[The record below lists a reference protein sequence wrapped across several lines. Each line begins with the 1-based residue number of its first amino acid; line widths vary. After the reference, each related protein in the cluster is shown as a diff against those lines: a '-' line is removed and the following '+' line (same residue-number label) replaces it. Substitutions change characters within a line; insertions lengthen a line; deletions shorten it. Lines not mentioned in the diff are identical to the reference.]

1 MNKLKKTFND
11 IVERTRAKP
20 IGSSDS
26 FSGLCPSH
34 DDNSASMSITMEND
48 RILLYCHTGC
58 NIDNICISLGIE
70 KTDLF
75 AHKNEKQIDK
85 EPVELKLVKEQ
96 KRMKANINPEDKVV
110 FFSSKHK
117 KNVTESVRYSYINA
131 DGKTA
136 YHVIRSDPKDFRPM
150 TPNGHLSLD
159 GVERLPYR
167 LPELLQGV
175 KESKPILLLEG
186 EKDVDSAMA
195 MGLIAT
201 TFVGGAGKWRDEYS
215 EYFRGADLVL
225 IPDNDDPG
233 LKGMKEI
240 ATELH
245 GTASRI
251 RMLELPGLGAR
262 QEKHGKDFSDWAEL
276 DGNTAEVL
284 NDLVMETEE
293 WMLPLDDWLVATD
306 RGFRVNKA
314 LLAAQVARDEDGN
327 LICVCQ
333 TFWKYSCGVWKRSE
347 DAQIKARIRRK
358 IAMREEA
365 LGCLTSALVE
375 DVYKQLGLIL
385 LTPPEFHFNRETMI
399 LNFTNGTLDLNEG
412 VSLGSHRRELYQ
424 NIQFPYDF
432 NRDSHCP
439 NWNLFLEMLEFDL
452 DTLSKL
458 QEWAGYCLLPMVQG
472 SLQKSLFFI
481 GEGAN
486 GKSVFLETLAAVLD
500 NVSHLELS
508 ELFDRF
514 KIAELECKLANICT
528 DVETSKVMDAR
539 FKKIVAGEPQSA
551 ERKFK
556 DPFEFQPF
564 AKILFSAN
572 DFIPTKDRTHGYY
585 RRFDILKFNRIFKT
599 EEQKPELL
607 QELKDE
613 VPGIFN
619 WALEGLERLSQ
630 QNWIMTKSAY
640 MEDCHKEFKR
650 ATNPLQLFIEEECIL
665 EGNATVVS
673 NVFRSSYK
681 QYCEDNG
688 YKVLSDSNL
697 GKELKRHGINKS
709 RIRSEE
715 GRIILYEGI
724 QLLSGSVHSVHS
736 MSTV

>member
-1 MNKLKKTFND
+1 MNQFQKTFDD
-11 IVERTRAKP
+11 IVELTRAKP
-20 IGSSDS
+20 TGTEGS

-34 DDNSASMSITMEND
+34 DDKSPSLSITLENE

-58 NIDNICISLGIE
+58 TIDNICLSLGIE
-70 KTDLF
+70 QTDLF
-75 AHKNEKQIDK
+75 APRDEKQINRVPASQKAESD
-85 EPVELKLVKEQ
+85 Q
-96 KRMKANINPEDKVV
+96 KRMKANLNSEDKVV
-110 FFSSKHK
+110 FFSIKHK
-117 KNVTESVRYSYINA
+117 KKVTESVRYSYFNA

-136 YHVIRSDPKDFRPM
+136 YHVIRSDPKDFRPLK
-150 TPNGHLSLD
+150 PDGYLNIE

-175 KESKPILLLEG
+175 KESKQILLLEG
-186 EKDVDSAMA
+186 EKDVERAMD
-195 MGLIAT
+195 MGFVAT
-201 TFVGGAGKWRDEYS
+201 TFYGGAGKWRDEYL
-215 EYFRGADLVL
+215 EYFRDADVVL
-225 IPDNDDPG
+225 IPDNDTAG
-233 LKGMKEI
+233 QNGMMEI
-240 ATELH
+240 AKRLH

-251 RMLELPGLGAR
+251 RMLELPSLGPR

-276 DGNTAEVL
+276 EENTAEVL
-284 NDLVMETEE
+284 NDLVIETEE

-314 LLAAQVARDEDGN
+314 LLAEQVASDEGGN

-333 TFWKYSCGVWKRSE
+333 TFWKYSSGVWKRAE
-347 DAQIKARIRRK
+347 DAQIKAQIRRK

-375 DVYKQLGLIL
+375 DVFKQLGMIL
-385 LTPPEFHFNRETMI
+385 LTPPDFQFNREPMI
-399 LNFTNGTLDLNEG
+399 LNFTNRTLDLNEG
-412 VSLGSHRRELYQ
+412 SISGIHRRELFQ

-432 NRDSHCP
+432 NRDAHCP
-439 NWNLFLEMLEFDL
+439 NWNLFLESLEFDS
-452 DTLSKL
+452 DTLKCL
-458 QEWAGYCLLPMVQG
+458 QEWAGYCLLPIVQG
-472 SLQKSLFFI
+472 TLQKSLFFI

-514 KIAELECKLANICT
+514 KIAELEGKLANICT

-556 DPFEFQPF
+556 EPFEFEPF

-572 DFIPTKDRTHGYY
+572 DFIPTKDRTHGFY

-630 QNWIMTKSAY
+630 QKWIMTKSSY
-640 MEDCHKEFKR
+640 MDNCHNEFRR
-650 ATNPLQLFIEEECIL
+650 ATNPLQLFIEEECVV
-665 EGNATVVS
+665 EGNATVDS
-673 NVFRSSYK
+673 NELRSSYK
-681 QYCEDNG
+681 RYCEDKG
-688 YKVLSDSNL
+688 YKILSDNKL
-697 GKELKRHGINKS
+697 GQELKRLGINKT
-709 RIRSEE
+709 RIRKEE

-724 QLLSGSVHSVHS
+724 QLLSGHVHSVHS

>member
-1 MNKLKKTFND
+1 MKSLLENWSLFCSKLEKVKQTNNGIEALCPAHEDKKASLTASCKGEKILFKCQAGCVNNDILQIIDMEWNQFFVHSDNSKTPKKKEVCRYRYENKDGKHAFDVVRLEPKTF
-11 IVERTRAKP
+11 RPQRP
-20 IGSSDS
+20 
-26 FSGLCPSH
+26 
-34 DDNSASMSITMEND
+34 
-48 RILLYCHTGC
+48 
-58 NIDNICISLGIE
+58 
-70 KTDLF
+70 
-75 AHKNEKQIDK
+75 
-85 EPVELKLVKEQ
+85 
-96 KRMKANINPEDKVV
+96 
-110 FFSSKHK
+110 
-117 KNVTESVRYSYINA
+117 
-131 DGKTA
+131 DGKW
-136 YHVIRSDPKDFRPM
+136 
-150 TPNGHLSLD
+150 SLK
-159 GVERLPYR
+159 GVERVPYR

-175 KESKPILLLEG
+175 DSKLLLLLEG
-186 EKDVDSAMA
+186 EKDVDSAMD
-195 MGLIAT
+195 MGLKAT

-215 EYFRGADLVL
+215 EYFRGADVVL
-225 IPDNDDPG
+225 IPDNDNPG
-233 LKGMKEI
+233 LKGMTEI
-240 ATELH
+240 ATKLH
-245 GTASRI
+245 GIASRI
-251 RMLELPGLGAR
+251 RMLELPGLGPR
-262 QEKHGKDFSDWAEL
+262 QEKHGKDFSDWIEL
-276 DGNTAEVL
+276 EENTAEVL

-293 WMLPLDDWLVATD
+293 WMLPQDDWLVATD

-314 LLAAQVARDEDGN
+314 LLAEQVASDEGGN

-333 TFWKYSCGVWKRSE
+333 TFWKYSSGVWKREE
-347 DAQIKARIRRK
+347 DAQIKAQIRRK
-358 IAMREEA
+358 IAVREEA
-365 LGCLTSALVE
+365 LGCLTTALVE
-375 DVYKQLGLIL
+375 DVFKQLGLIL
-385 LTPPEFHFNRETMI
+385 LTPPEFQFNHEIMV
-399 LNFTNGTLDLNEG
+399 LNFTNGTLDLNNGEF
-412 VSLGSHRRELYQ
+412 SKAHRRELYQ
-424 NIQFPYDF
+424 NIQFPYEF

-439 NWNLFLEMLEFDL
+439 NWNLFLESLEFDP
-452 DTLSKL
+452 DTLSRL

-472 SLQKSLFFI
+472 TLQKSLFFI

-556 DPFEFQPF
+556 EPFEFQPF

-697 GKELKRHGINKS
+697 GKELKRLRINKS
-709 RIRSEE
+709 RTRTEE
-715 GRIILYEGI
+715 GRIFIYEGI

>member
-1 MNKLKKTFND
+1 MNQFQKTFDD
-11 IVERTRAKP
+11 IVELTRAKP
-20 IGSSDS
+20 TGTEGS

-34 DDNSASMSITMEND
+34 DDKSPSLSITLENE

-58 NIDNICISLGIE
+58 TIDNICLSLGIE
-70 KTDLF
+70 QTDLF
-75 AHKNEKQIDK
+75 APRDEKQINRVPASQKAESD
-85 EPVELKLVKEQ
+85 Q
-96 KRMKANINPEDKVV
+96 KRMKANLNSEDKVV
-110 FFSSKHK
+110 FFSIKHK
-117 KNVTESVRYSYINA
+117 KKVTESVRYSYFNA

-136 YHVIRSDPKDFRPM
+136 YHVIRSDPKDFRPLK
-150 TPNGHLSLD
+150 PDGYLNIE

-175 KESKPILLLEG
+175 KESKQILLLEG
-186 EKDVDSAMA
+186 EKDVERAMD
-195 MGLIAT
+195 MGFVAT
-201 TFVGGAGKWRDEYS
+201 TFYGGAGKWRDEYL
-215 EYFRGADLVL
+215 EYFRDADVVL
-225 IPDNDDPG
+225 IPDNDTAG
-233 LKGMKEI
+233 QNGMMEI
-240 ATELH
+240 AKRLH

-251 RMLELPGLGAR
+251 RMLELPSLGPR

-276 DGNTAEVL
+276 EENTAEVL
-284 NDLVMETEE
+284 NDLVIETEE

-314 LLAAQVARDEDGN
+314 LLAEQVASDEGGN

-333 TFWKYSCGVWKRSE
+333 TFWKYSSGVWKRAE
-347 DAQIKARIRRK
+347 DAQIKAQIRRK

-375 DVYKQLGLIL
+375 DVFKQLGMIL
-385 LTPPEFHFNRETMI
+385 LTPPDFQFNREPMI
-399 LNFTNGTLDLNEG
+399 LNFTNRTLDLNEG
-412 VSLGSHRRELYQ
+412 SISGIHRRELFQ

-432 NRDSHCP
+432 NRDAHCP
-439 NWNLFLEMLEFDL
+439 NWNLFLESLEFDS
-452 DTLSKL
+452 DTLKCL
-458 QEWAGYCLLPMVQG
+458 QEWAGYCLLPIVQG
-472 SLQKSLFFI
+472 TLQKSLFFI

-514 KIAELECKLANICT
+514 KIAELEGKLANICT

-556 DPFEFQPF
+556 EPFEFEPF

-572 DFIPTKDRTHGYY
+572 DFIPTKDRTHGFY

-630 QNWIMTKSAY
+630 QKWIMTKSSY
-640 MEDCHKEFKR
+640 MDNCHNEFRR
-650 ATNPLQLFIEEECIL
+650 ATNPLQLFIEEECVV
-665 EGNATVVS
+665 EGNATVDS
-673 NVFRSSYK
+673 NELRSSYK
-681 QYCEDNG
+681 RYCEDKG
-688 YKVLSDSNL
+688 YKILSDNKL
-697 GKELKRHGINKS
+697 GQELKRLGINKT
-709 RIRSEE
+709 RIRKEE

-724 QLLSGSVHSVHS
+724 QLLSGSVHSVHR

>member
-1 MNKLKKTFND
+1 MNQFQKTFDD
-11 IVERTRAKP
+11 IVELTRAKP
-20 IGSSDS
+20 TGTEGS

-34 DDNSASMSITMEND
+34 DDKSPSLSITLENE

-58 NIDNICISLGIE
+58 TIDNICLSLGIE
-70 KTDLF
+70 QTDLF
-75 AHKNEKQIDK
+75 APRDEKQINRVPASQKAESD
-85 EPVELKLVKEQ
+85 Q
-96 KRMKANINPEDKVV
+96 KRMKANLNSEDKVV
-110 FFSSKHK
+110 FFSIKHK
-117 KNVTESVRYSYINA
+117 KKVTESVRYSYFNA

-136 YHVIRSDPKDFRPM
+136 YHVIRSDPKDFRPLK
-150 TPNGHLSLD
+150 PDGYLNIE

-175 KESKPILLLEG
+175 KESKQILLLEG
-186 EKDVDSAMA
+186 EKDVERAMD
-195 MGLIAT
+195 MGFVAT
-201 TFVGGAGKWRDEYS
+201 TFYGGAGKWRDEYL
-215 EYFRGADLVL
+215 EYFRDADVVL
-225 IPDNDDPG
+225 IPDNDTAG
-233 LKGMKEI
+233 QNGMMEI
-240 ATELH
+240 AKRLH

-251 RMLELPGLGAR
+251 RMLELPSLGPR

-276 DGNTAEVL
+276 EENTAEVL
-284 NDLVMETEE
+284 NDLVIETEE

-314 LLAAQVARDEDGN
+314 LLAEQVASDEGGN

-333 TFWKYSCGVWKRSE
+333 TFWKYSSGVWKRAE
-347 DAQIKARIRRK
+347 DAQIKAQIRRK

-375 DVYKQLGLIL
+375 DVFKQLGMIL
-385 LTPPEFHFNRETMI
+385 LTPPDFQFNREPMI
-399 LNFTNGTLDLNEG
+399 LNFTNRTLDLNEG
-412 VSLGSHRRELYQ
+412 SISGIHRRELFQ

-432 NRDSHCP
+432 NRDAHCP
-439 NWNLFLEMLEFDL
+439 NWNLFLESLEFDS
-452 DTLSKL
+452 DTLKCL
-458 QEWAGYCLLPMVQG
+458 QEWAGYCLLPIVQG
-472 SLQKSLFFI
+472 TLQKSLFFI

-514 KIAELECKLANICT
+514 KIAELEGKLANICT

-556 DPFEFQPF
+556 EPFEFEPF

-572 DFIPTKDRTHGYY
+572 DFIPTKDRTHGFY

-630 QNWIMTKSAY
+630 QKWIMTKSSY
-640 MEDCHKEFKR
+640 MDNCHNEFRR
-650 ATNPLQLFIEEECIL
+650 ATNPLQLFIEEECVV
-665 EGNATVVS
+665 EGNATVDS
-673 NVFRSSYK
+673 NELRSSYK
-681 QYCEDNG
+681 RYCEDKG
-688 YKVLSDSNL
+688 YKILSDNKL
-697 GKELKRHGINKS
+697 GQELKRLEVNKS

-715 GRIILYEGI
+715 GRISIYEGI
-724 QLLSGSVHSVHS
+724 RILNSSVHSVHS
-736 MSTV
+736 KSTV